1 MSKMDDIL
9 ERAAVGAYGE
19 DSDAIGKLAGIVR
32 AMTFE
37 QSFGPFICG
46 VAGDDGYL
54 ICPTYGADAGET
66 ALYRRVT
73 GNSGGSNK
81 RSKD

>member
-9 ERAAVGAYGE
+9 ERAAAGKYGE

-37 QSFGPFICG
+37 RSFGPFICG
-46 VAGDDGYL
+46 VVKDGYL
-54 ICPTYGADAGET
+54 ICPAYGADARET

-73 GNSGGSNK
+73 HQQGGEK
-81 RSKD
+81 K